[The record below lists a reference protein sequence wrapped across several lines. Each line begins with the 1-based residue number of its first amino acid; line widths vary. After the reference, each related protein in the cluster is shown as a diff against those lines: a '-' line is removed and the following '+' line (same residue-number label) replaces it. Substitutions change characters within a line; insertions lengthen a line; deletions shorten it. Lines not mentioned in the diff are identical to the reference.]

1 MDALIQ
7 EYREDMDEKPVEQ
20 IVEQTVEQT
29 ENKEVS
35 ENKVTTENT

>member
-7 EYREDMDEKPVEQ
+7 EYSEDMDKKPVEQ
-20 IVEQTVEQT
+20 AVEQT

>member
-20 IVEQTVEQT
+20 TVEQT

-35 ENKVTTENT
+35 ENIVTTENT